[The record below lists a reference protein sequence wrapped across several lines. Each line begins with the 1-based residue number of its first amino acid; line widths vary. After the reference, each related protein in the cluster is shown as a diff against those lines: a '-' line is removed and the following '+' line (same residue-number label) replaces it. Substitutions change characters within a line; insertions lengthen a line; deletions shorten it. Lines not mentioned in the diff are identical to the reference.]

1 MFRSFILLLI
11 LSFLVSCEE
20 KKETD
25 EFTGLWL
32 VKKVKLGKEE
42 MTPNARWMNFKEDS
56 TQISGNGWLQHSYG
70 TWSLKDNRLKISNK
84 NGVTDAA
91 EPFKVELKENKML
104 WERKEEGQD
113 VTVYLERINK
123 IPTSEGNKLLG
134 LWELKSKKIDSI
146 DSKKVVNPK
155 STLYLRW
162 DNTYVIENS
171 LKNKKYGVY
180 KIHGHKP
187 ELQMVN
193 YGETPKFKF
202 YKFTVEKDKLTLR
215 STDNK
220 EELSYVRVHQFL
232 Q

>member
-1 MFRSFILLLI
+1 MI
-11 LSFLVSCEE
+11 SCDED
-20 KKETD
+20 KETNK
-25 EFTGLWL
+25 FTGLWL
-32 VKKVKLGKEE
+32 VKKVKVGKEE

-70 TWSLKDNRLKISNK
+70 TWSLKGNRLVVVDE
-84 NGVTDAA
+84 NGITDTS
-91 EPFKVELKENKML
+91 EPFKVEIKEHKML
-104 WERKEEGQD
+104 WERKEEGEH

-134 LWELKSKKIDSI
+134 LWGLKSKKVDSI
-146 DSKKVVNPK
+146 SKKVINPT
-155 STLYLRW
+155 STLHLRW

-171 LKNKKYGVY
+171 SKKKKYGIY

-193 YGETPKFKF
+193 YGDTPKFKF
-202 YKFTVEKDKLTLR
+202 YKFTVEKDKLTLK